1 MSIVFQKDWKNEDG
15 RLRAIPHM
23 STKNTSFL
31 RTAQL
36 FRRMGINNYAFPL
49 CLYDPD
55 LLDIDVHDLEDN
67 TPENEILRTKVQIEA
82 RRNVWYYLRECIR
95 IYEQGG
101 TPVRFRLD
109 RGSCAMTWCFA
120 NGIDY
125 TGMQPRQTGKF
136 QPLDA
141 PIRTPSGWVRMGNV
155 KLNDQVVTPDGG
167 IANIVGIYPQGM
179 QDIYRIT
186 FEDDRW
192 TDCGEDHLWKVYNY
206 CWVPKNSRWRVVTL
220 REIMDRM
227 NSHPNSKVSLSI
239 PLIKPEIKDDVV
251 LPIDPYVLGV
261 LLGDGSLSKT
271 CIDLA
276 SQDQFIIDEMKRLL
290 PDSIEIV
297 HRARYNYGIVKKTR
311 NNETGINYKSDLY
324 KSLDQLGLIDTR
336 SDTKFIPDVY
346 MEASPSQKL
355 SLLQGLMDTD
365 GTLNGDIRRKAV
377 TPVYCT
383 TSLKLAQQIQ
393 TLVRSLGGVCKLRE
407 SSPHYYY
414 QNEKRF
420 GKRAYRLFIRI
431 NNPKSVFRLPRK
443 IAKLSDSYKYE
454 NSLTLRIKHIEYVGK
469 KEAQCIEVDHPD
481 HLYITDDYIVTHNT
495 VCALS
500 LTSWVI
506 YSSGLEFSV
515 GHLAKDNSLRQ
526 ENVKR
531 VKSFGEN
538 LPSWWVVEDRYKDKK
553 NAEEIYYSALKT
565 HYVTFVGQSEKSAA
579 DKQARGASP
588 PVFHF
593 DEFEYTN
600 NIGIS
605 YPTILASTGT
615 ARENAKKN
623 GKPHSNIITTTA
635 GDPTKPECQEAAR
648 ILDGAMPFTERL
660 YDIENSEILHQ
671 VVKAASPQ
679 KMIIGVFS
687 HLQLGKDNDWLRD
700 KISRNKMT
708 PDQVLRDYLNR
719 RVSIQDNPVIPKNV
733 LSLINSSEREPSY
746 IQILSNKFV
755 IYWYLP
761 KEVVHS
767 QAFKERSIVLGC
779 DSSEMIGRDSTTLI
793 GADPRSLETVCSFRC
808 SEGNINV
815 VGVMIAQLLL
825 MFPKMILVPEN
836 KSSGTAIIDTVSLI
850 LRKEGHN
857 PFYRMFNWVVNNC
870 HEQPF
875 SQINTRDHSLL
886 DTVTKRYFG
895 IKTDKSKREELYSS
909 ILLEASTKA
918 ASRIKDKILIQELG
932 SLTVRNGRVD
942 HAVGGHD
949 DTVVAWLMAMWFI
962 LNGKHLDMYGI
973 KPGTVLSHINPG
985 QPDKTTLTADRQ
997 VMIRDKIEDLE
1008 KALKTQ
1014 RDPSAR
1020 KLLEADLTLFKSMI
1034 INGPIPIPTTADELN
1049 RDPRRFTDSDIAEQS
1064 RNPVKSDEV
1073 ERSLRMLLRL

>member
-36 FRRMGINNYAFPL
+36 LRRMGINNYAFSL

-55 LLDIDVHDLEDN
+55 LLDVDVHDLEEN
-67 TPENEILRTKVQIEA
+67 TPENEIIRTKVQIEA
-82 RRNVWYYLRECIR
+82 RRNGWYYLRECIR

-109 RGSCAMTWCFA
+109 RGACAMTWCFL

-125 TGMQPRQTGKF
+125 TGMQPRQTGKA

-141 PIRTPSGWVRMGNV
+141 KILSEDGWIEMGEVTENTKV
-155 KLNDQVVTPDGG
+155 ITPDGE
-167 IANIVGIYPQGM
+167 IVSVIGIYPQGLK
-179 QDIYRIT
+179 DIYRIT
-186 FEDDRW
+186 LEGGQTTRCCD
-192 TDCGEDHLWKVYNY
+192 EHLWYVY
-206 CWVPKNSRWRVVTL
+206 CKEWVNPWKIITL
-220 REIMDRM
+220 KDIRLSGDEIYF
-227 NSHPNSKVSLSI
+227 PV
-239 PLIKPEIKDDVV
+239 
-251 LPIDPYVLGV
+251 G
-261 LLGDGSLSKT
+261 GSLEKLVS
-271 CIDLA
+271 ID
-276 SQDQFIIDEMKRLL
+276 
-290 PDSIEIV
+290 
-297 HRARYNYGIVKKTR
+297 
-311 NNETGINYKSDLY
+311 
-324 KSLDQLGLIDTR
+324 
-336 SDTKFIPDVY
+336 
-346 MEASPSQKL
+346 
-355 SLLQGLMDTD
+355 
-365 GTLNGDIRRKAV
+365 
-377 TPVYCT
+377 
-383 TSLKLAQQIQ
+383 
-393 TLVRSLGGVCKLRE
+393 
-407 SSPHYYY
+407 
-414 QNEKRF
+414 
-420 GKRAYRLFIRI
+420 
-431 NNPKSVFRLPRK
+431 
-443 IAKLSDSYKYE
+443 
-454 NSLTLRIKHIEYVGK
+454 YVGQHK
-469 KEAQCIEVDHPD
+469 AQCISIDHPD

-495 VCALS
+495 VAALS

-506 YSSGLEFSV
+506 YSSGLDFQV
-515 GHLAKDNSLRQ
+515 GMLAKDNSLRQ

-615 ARENAKKN
+615 ARENAKRN

-635 GDPTKPECQEAAR
+635 GNPTKPECQEAAR

-767 QAFKERSIVLGC
+767 QAFKERSIVVGC

-793 GADPRSLETVCSFRC
+793 GIDPRSLETVCSFRC

-825 MFPKMILVPEN
+825 MFPKMVLVPEN
-836 KSSGTAIIDTVSLI
+836 KSSGTAIIDNVSLI

-985 QPDKTTLTADRQ
+985 QPDKTVLTAERQ
-997 VMIRDKIEDLE
+997 SVIRDKIEDLE

-1014 RDPSAR
+1014 RDPSVR

-1034 INGPIPIPTTADELN
+1034 TNGPIPIPTTADELN